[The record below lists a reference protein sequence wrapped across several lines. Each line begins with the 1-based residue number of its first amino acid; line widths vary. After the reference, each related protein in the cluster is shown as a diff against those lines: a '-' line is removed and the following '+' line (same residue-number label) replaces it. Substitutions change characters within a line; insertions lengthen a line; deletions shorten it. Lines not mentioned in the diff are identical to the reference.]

1 MRTLDK
7 NSVSDDVVLATLGER
22 IARYR
27 LQRNQTQS
35 EVAFEAGVS
44 RRSIYKL
51 ENGQV
56 VDTRVL
62 IRVLRALGLLSR
74 LDALIPEPEPSP
86 VALLE
91 ARGKDRVR
99 ASGRRGKRPIPEA
112 PASGNWTWPD
122 DNS

>member
-1 MRTLDK
+1 MRTPEQSILG
-7 NSVSDDVVLATLGER
+7 DDAVLSTLGER
-22 IARYR
+22 IARHR
-27 LQRNQTQS
+27 LQRNQTQND
-35 EVAFEAGVS
+35 VAFEAGVS
-44 RRSIYKL
+44 RRSIYKI

-62 IRVLRALGLLSR
+62 IRVLRALDLLSR

-99 ASGRRGKRPIPEA
+99 ASGRRRKRPA
-112 PASGNWTWPD
+112 DKASDTGTWTWPD
-122 DNS
+122 DNN